1 MCVLIELA
9 RVCHTIASTQLSY
22 GNVEVHNHIL
32 HVTLASMK
40 DQWGR
45 IKDRIHA
52 PNRSASSSH
61 DAAPGDRTRSEV
73 ELYDS
78 QLIPIFTLHR
88 YHEAVFRSRYTSQ
101 HPWPQD
107 MPTDFCP
114 IGALV

>member
-32 HVTLASMK
+32 HVTLATMK

-61 DAAPGDRTRSEV
+61 DAAPDGDRTRSEV

-78 QLIPIFTLHR
+78 QLMPIFTLHR
-88 YHEAVFRSRYTSQ
+88 YIT
-101 HPWPQD
+101 
-107 MPTDFCP
+107 
-114 IGALV
+114 L

>member
-1 MCVLIELA
+1 MQYVKITKFCQNCKILSILSASEDPTLNQICVSDMCIFIELA

-61 DAAPGDRTRSEV
+61 DAAPG
-73 ELYDS
+73 
-78 QLIPIFTLHR
+78 
-88 YHEAVFRSRYTSQ
+88 
-101 HPWPQD
+101 
-107 MPTDFCP
+107 
-114 IGALV
+114 